1 MTRTQYLRIRGAV
14 ATLATLLCAAT
25 ASAQTPIPLD
35 TEFQVNQIT
44 TGNQRSPSI
53 SSDGADG
60 FVVVWS
66 TPGSVDTEI
75 VGRRLD
81 SVGSPAGDE
90 FPVNDYTTGQQA
102 GPQVSRAD
110 DGAFVVVWESDGSP
124 GDDSSGSSAQA
135 RQFTS
140 AADPIAGQF
149 QVNTTVDYD
158 TYSPVVAADAAGT
171 FVVAWTAYL
180 AAGLEG
186 AGEQLEALGQRVDS
200 AGVFL
205 GEEFQVNASS
215 SGVQEFVRVA
225 ADGNGGFWTVWDT
238 AELGPQDPDGIYLR
252 RVDSDGAPVGSDFQ
266 VNEITT
272 GSQVRPDLAVGS
284 DGSFLVVWS
293 SDQEGDDGIRGRR
306 FASNG
311 DPNGSEFAVQQG
323 TLRGDLPTIASD
335 NLGGFLVGWFQGSTD
350 GAIYGRR
357 VNSTGLPVG
366 SDFAISSVSFGYRDL
381 PDIAYDGNRGFL
393 VVWDS
398 ELVSADDDSGRGV
411 QARRVALD
419 DDGDAV
425 PDAADCDPAD
435 PTNTSPLCAVFAD
448 GFESGDTTAWSS
460 SVP

>member
-1 MTRTQYLRIRGAV
+1 
-14 ATLATLLCAAT
+14 
-25 ASAQTPIPLD
+25 
-35 TEFQVNQIT
+35 
-44 TGNQRSPSI
+44 
-53 SSDGADG
+53 
-60 FVVVWS
+60 
-66 TPGSVDTEI
+66 
-75 VGRRLD
+75 
-81 SVGSPAGDE
+81 
-90 FPVNDYTTGQQA
+90 
-102 GPQVSRAD
+102 
-110 DGAFVVVWESDGSP
+110 
-124 GDDSSGSSAQA
+124 
-135 RQFTS
+135 
-140 AADPIAGQF
+140 
-149 QVNTTVDYD
+149 
-158 TYSPVVAADAAGT
+158 
-171 FVVAWTAYL
+171 
-180 AAGLEG
+180 
-186 AGEQLEALGQRVDS
+186 
-200 AGVFL
+200 
-205 GEEFQVNASS
+205 
-215 SGVQEFVRVA
+215 
-225 ADGNGGFWTVWDT
+225 
-238 AELGPQDPDGIYLR
+238 
-252 RVDSDGAPVGSDFQ
+252 
-266 VNEITT
+266 
-272 GSQVRPDLAVGS
+272 
-284 DGSFLVVWS
+284 VVWS